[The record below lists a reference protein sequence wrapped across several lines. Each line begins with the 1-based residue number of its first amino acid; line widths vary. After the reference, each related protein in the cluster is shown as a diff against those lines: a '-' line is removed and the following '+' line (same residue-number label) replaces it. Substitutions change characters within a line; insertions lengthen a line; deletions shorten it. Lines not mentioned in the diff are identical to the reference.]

1 MNSYN
6 AAICS
11 KVTDNKIHLQRIL
24 EQIHYTLA
32 MPQEVSFVA
41 DNFIIHIF
49 FSFNCQHLA
58 IYDKDLEWRLWGIYN
73 CFYLHT
79 DYTDY
84 IYFYFLKAT

>member
-1 MNSYN
+1 M
-6 AAICS
+6 
-11 KVTDNKIHLQRIL
+11 

-41 DNFIIHIF
+41 DNFIIHIYF
-49 FSFNCQHLA
+49 FLLTASIWQFT
-58 IYDKDLEWRLWGIYN
+58 IDLEWTLWGIYN

-79 DYTDY
+79 DY